1 MGDMVF
7 NFGAIHLFRDSTFL
21 WSWPF
26 IYIFLKIDLH
36 VSNSLWQTMNTESQN
51 RLVGCIMIV
60 FALGIAIS
68 SVLLDSHRREN
79 AQIEMGIQQDMA
91 QILYT
96 RQSIDAL
103 HQAVQY
109 TTCTLL
115 QAKWSAD
122 TIMTTILKAVEHAMN
137 STAVCP
143 IY

>member
-1 MGDMVF
+1 M
-7 NFGAIHLFRDSTFL
+7 FL
-21 WSWPF
+21 
-26 IYIFLKIDLH
+26 ICYRK
-36 VSNSLWQTMNTESQN
+36 TMNTESQN

-60 FALGIAIS
+60 FALTIGIS
-68 SVLLDSHRREN
+68 SVLLHSHRLEN

-103 HQAVQY
+103 HQAAQY
-109 TTCTLL
+109 ATCVLL
-115 QAKWSAD
+115 QAKWS
-122 TIMTTILKAVEHAMN
+122 TEIIMTTILKTVEHAMQFHTMN